1 MSMAL
6 LIDLQSSFLLPP
18 WHHNTSCPRSKHRHC
33 MKKRKFIPLFLNA
46 PRAERKQKRKEILW
60 DTVNAISPVG
70 IDNTT
75 LLKLETVSKVIFG
88 IGWMLI

>member
-1 MSMAL
+1 MASQYKL
-6 LIDLQSSFLLPP
+6 SEEQTQTL
-18 WHHNTSCPRSKHRHC
+18 HE
-33 MKKRKFIPLFLNA
+33 KFVPLFLNA
-46 PRAERKQKRKEILW
+46 PRAERKQKRKEILQ
-60 DTVNAISPVG
+60 DAVNAISPVG